1 MRDCTIGGLG
11 LDGRPRSLVGGGR
24 RCGGAA
30 VELVGLVCER
40 APPGVHLQQQRLRR
54 LPGEPELSALGV
66 VAVALD
72 RDRDAV
78 TCVEQALGRHEPRS
92 VEQSQSG
99 GVAGGELTQRAGV
112 RERRCVGRRRTM
124 ADMTVRLLTRRG
136 VRARAA

>member
-1 MRDCTIGGLG
+1 
-11 LDGRPRSLVGGGR
+11 
-24 RCGGAA
+24 
-30 VELVGLVCER
+30 
-40 APPGVHLQQQRLRR
+40 
-54 LPGEPELSALGV
+54 
-66 VAVALD
+66 VALD